1 MSPSSTPAPGSVLLV
16 DDDRALCELLAEGL
30 GQRGF
35 SVTFTTRP
43 AEVEDLLKAN
53 HFDVVLTDLTMPGL
67 DGIELCSRL
76 ARSRKLPVIVITAF
90 GSLETAVRAIRAGA
104 YDFLTKPLDVE
115 VVALSLE
122 RAVSHRAL
130 HREVER
136 LKLAVGETRRFG
148 ELVGGSPAML
158 SAYELV
164 GRAAP
169 SDAAVLITGESGT
182 GKEVVARSLHERSK
196 RSSGPFV
203 SVNCAALPEALLE
216 SELFGHVK
224 GAFTDAHSS
233 RPGLFAE
240 ARGGTIF
247 LDEIADMPIALQPK
261 LLRALQQ
268 RTVRPVG
275 SDREVEVDA
284 RLVTATNRD
293 IEALIA
299 DRAFREDLFYRINV
313 IHIEMP
319 PLRARGSDILLL
331 ARHFLERFSKQME
344 KPLEGFD
351 QSASERL
358 LEYAWPGNVRE
369 LSNCIE
375 RAVVLTRGPTIT
387 SDDLPEKVRAY
398 RPSHV
403 LLASDDPTELVSLE
417 EVERRYVLRVLEAV
431 QGNKTKASQILGLD
445 RKTLYRKLE
454 LYRPS

>member
-1 MSPSSTPAPGSVLLV
+1 MSESEQRAERSVLVV
-16 DDDRALCELLAEGL
+16 DDDAALCELLAEGL
-30 GQRGF
+30 RPLGF
-35 SVTFTTRP
+35 AVTATTHP
-43 AEVEDLLKAN
+43 AEVEALLRESQ
-53 HFDVVLTDLTMPGL
+53 FDVVLTDLTMPGI

-76 ARSRKLPVIVITAF
+76 AGTRKLPVIVITAF

-136 LKLAVGETRRFG
+136 LKLAAGETRRFG
-148 ELVGGSPAML
+148 ELVGSSSAML
-158 SAYELV
+158 RVYELV
-164 GRAAP
+164 ERAAP
-169 SDAAVLITGESGT
+169 SDAAVLVTGESGT

-196 RSSGPFV
+196 RSTGPFV

-216 SELFGHVK
+216 SELFGHVR
-224 GAFTDAHSS
+224 GAFTDAHAS
-233 RPGLFAE
+233 RSGLFAE

-247 LDEIADMPIALQPK
+247 LDEIADMPLALQPK
-261 LLRALQQ
+261 LLRVLQQ

-275 SDREVEVDA
+275 SDREVEVDV

-299 DRAFREDLFYRINV
+299 ERGFREDLFYRINV
-313 IHIEMP
+313 IHVEMP
-319 PLRARGSDILLL
+319 PLRARGGDILLL

-344 KPLEGFD
+344 KPALGFE
-351 QSASERL
+351 QAAAERL

-369 LSNCIE
+369 LSNCVE
-375 RAVVLTRGPTIT
+375 RAVVLSRGPAIT
-387 SDDLPEKVRAY
+387 FEDLPEKIRAY
-398 RPSHV
+398 RASHV
-403 LLASDDPTELVSLE
+403 VVASDDPSELASLE
-417 EVERRYVLRVLEAV
+417 EVERRYVLRVLDAV
-431 QGNKTKASQILGLD
+431 QGNKTKAAHILGLD

-454 LYRPS
+454 SYRPS